1 MNTQAQAQVQATE
14 AQTSTAPKKQALTF
28 KRFKPLLPN
37 KFIVSGSLLLA
48 IVETVSS
55 LMIPLVTMRLIDQIA
70 AGDLKMMT
78 IILLAVLFLAQTVL
92 SACSAYSMSYVGQY
106 MIRALRDKLWKHL
119 IKLPVPFFDR
129 NQSGEL
135 MSRIANDSN
144 VIKDFLISQ
153 IMVFISGMVSI
164 IGGLVL
170 LFVLDWKITVLI
182 IVAVPLSVLL
192 IAPLASKMY
201 GISKNLQTETANLQ
215 GDFGRVL
222 TDIRFVKYSVAEQ
235 HETDNTNKRISK
247 LFKLGMKESFVMSI
261 VSPVMLSIIL
271 LVVVLIIGYGGI
283 RVAQGLLSTGALIAI
298 ILYLFQIVVPFTQ
311 LATFFTQFQKANG
324 ASERIFEILEEEE
337 EVATTTD
344 HPKPVV
350 EGQPLIFE
358 HVDFSYNEDRPILDH
373 VTCVFPPR
381 SLTAIVG
388 PSGSGKTTIFSLIEQ
403 FYTPTSGK
411 ITYGNAALQHYSLSE
426 WRNKIAY
433 VSQESPVMSGTIAD
447 QLKYGLDNVTED
459 QLWEALRGA
468 NLESFVRRLPQGLLT
483 EVGER
488 GLLLSGGQ
496 RQRLNIARVF
506 LKNPQILLLD
516 EATAHLD
523 SQSEHEVR
531 EALQEVI
538 RNRTT
543 IMIAHRMATI
553 KDADQIIVLE
563 HGKITGIG
571 KHEELIESNDCY
583 RTMIEQQQL
592 AN

>member
-1 MNTQAQAQVQATE
+1 MNTHAQAEATQA
-14 AQTSTAPKKQALTF
+14 STAPKKSALTF

-70 AGDLKMMT
+70 AGDLKMAT

-92 SACSAYSMSYVGQY
+92 SAFSAYSMSYVGQY

-201 GISKNLQTETANLQ
+201 GISRNLQTETANLQ

-222 TDIRFVKYSVAEQ
+222 ADIRFVKYSVAEQ
-235 HETDNTNKRISK
+235 HETDNTSKRISK

-337 EVATTTD
+337 EVATID

-358 HVDFSYNEDRPILDH
+358 QVDFSYNEDRSILDH

-403 FYTPTSGK
+403 FYTPTSGT
-411 ITYGNAALQHYSLSE
+411 ISYGSAGLQQYSLSE

-433 VSQESPVMSGTIAD
+433 VSQESPVMAGTIAD
-447 QLKYGLDNVTED
+447 QLKYGLDNVTEE

-468 NLESFVRRLPQGLLT
+468 NLESFVRKLPQGLLT

-592 AN
+592 MS